1 MNMAIPHKTAAE
13 IRARLQ
19 EIRTAEAQH
28 AARDLDR
35 EVHEAMIAGGDLDAL
50 EEVHLQAERLA
61 RRLRVEKAGLSAEL
75 LLAVR
80 REAEESLR
88 SVVREHDDLAAGAAK
103 RRDALCKAWS
113 AFAAE
118 LKTWAELQ
126 DRAVSI
132 TEHAERLAR
141 EHGLTFKELGPF
153 QSERVSAICRDS
165 QAVWGTLLLATQ
177 KSQIGNR
184 VQSHVLDS
192 ATD

>member
-13 IRARLQ
+13 IRTRLQ

-75 LLAVR
+75 LLAVK
-80 REAEESLR
+80 REAEENLR
-88 SVVREHDDLAAGAAK
+88 SVVREHDDLVPGASE
-103 RRDALCKAWS
+103 RRDALCNAWI
-113 AFAAE
+113 AFATE
-118 LKTWAELQ
+118 LKAWAELQ

-132 TEHAERLAR
+132 TEQAERVAR
-141 EHGLTFKELGPF
+141 EHSLSLKELGAF

-165 QAVWGTLLLATQ
+165 QAVWATLLLATQ
-177 KSQIGNR
+177 KSEIGSR

-192 ATD
+192 ASD